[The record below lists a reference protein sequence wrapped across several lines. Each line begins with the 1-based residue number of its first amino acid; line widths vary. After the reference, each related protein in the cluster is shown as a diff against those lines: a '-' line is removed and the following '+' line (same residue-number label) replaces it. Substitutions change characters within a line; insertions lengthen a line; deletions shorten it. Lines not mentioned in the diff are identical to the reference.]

1 MVQEPAGRGH
11 DDVDPIEELLHFSR
25 PVAAAHDQPIRVNVV
40 RHQLLE
46 NTKGLHGQFSGRR
59 ENQDSCSIPGH
70 ELQLDNELDHKDEES
85 EGFATAGFRSLP
97 EVA

>member
-1 MVQEPAGRGH
+1 MATMMLIPLRSFCT
-11 DDVDPIEELLHFSR
+11 FSR